1 MWVFYL
7 IALPLTVGMVAATL
21 RYFAGPAVPLHVLAT
36 VGYAWLCSL
45 SFVILVPTDIYT
57 TITGNQKGDVG
68 FFWSW
73 SYWSSFVLA
82 WAIIPTIKG
91 YEDAGDFTVKERLKT
106 SIRANLLYYEIV
118 GSIGFF
124 GIVLIIIMHHDWGGA
139 ILGFAMA
146 CSNTFG
152 LVTGAFLLGFGLS
165 EIPKDIW
172 RNADWTRRQKILS
185 HMVAK
190 MTVKLDNA
198 RQEYCNTITVVQA
211 TSKQMSKRDPLRP
224 FMDIID
230 NMLAQ
235 MLRDDPLFKL
245 SGGNKLAENDMDY
258 DTDKKTMAALRRRL
272 RIAHEEYCRCKSKYT
287 TSVME
292 ALELEDT
299 VTNYEQH
306 DADGWKYV
314 SDLRE
319 SRSGTLGS
327 FLDHIEFIWRCI
339 LLNRLLKVLSVLL
352 GCISAAILL
361 AEATLLP
368 TGVHLSLF
376 SVLINAAGK
385 QEILV
390 QVVAFAPLMYMCIC
404 TYYPLFR
411 IGMMVVYSLTPG
423 QTSSVSLLMICSMV
437 ARYAPAISYN
447 FLNLVHLGGDVRTT
461 FEKRMGSIDDAVPFF
476 GRNFNRIYPLIMVVY
491 TILVAGNFFSY
502 LFEIFGSWKRFKF
515 WTEEEEDTNGF
526 DPSGVM
532 ILQKERSW
540 IEQARKLGEQ
550 VTPLARNFSSV
561 SEDVESGTMLQ
572 GVEKLVVIKAAPHSP
587 KREGGAQSKYGV
599 NADHKY
605 SSITEQPS
613 SQKSVKQVKEE
624 TRSTSTSVLL
634 EAGDSENPS
643 PPVSVVPDLSAG
655 TASRWA
661 SMKAGFRSF
670 KSSMSAKRLL
680 PSSLSRTSSSTSD
693 SLDEIFRGLKR
704 HSSNPRA
711 DVEYLDED
719 DSALETDRAIR

>member
-7 IALPLTVGMVAATL
+7 ISLPLTVGMVAATL
-21 RYFAGPAVPLHVLAT
+21 RYFSGPAVPLYVLAT
-36 VGYAWLCSL
+36 VAYAWLCSL
-45 SFVILVPTDIYT
+45 SFVILVPADIYT
-57 TITGNQKGDVG
+57 TITGSQKVDVG

-73 SYWSSFVLA
+73 SYWSTFILG
-82 WAIIPTIKG
+82 WAIVPIIKG

-118 GSIGFF
+118 GAIGSF
-124 GIVLIIIMHHDWGGA
+124 GIILIIIMRHDWGGA

-165 EIPKDIW
+165 EIPRNIW
-172 RNADWTRRQKILS
+172 KNADWTRRQKILS
-185 HMVAK
+185 HIVAK
-190 MTVKLDNA
+190 MAVELDNA
-198 RQEYCNTITVVQA
+198 HQEYCNTIAVVQA
-211 TSKQMSKRDPLRP
+211 TSNQMSKRDPVRP
-224 FMDIID
+224 YMDIID

-245 SGGNKLAENDMDY
+245 SGGKIVENDMDY
-258 DTDKKTMAALRRRL
+258 DTDEKTMAALRRRL
-272 RIAHEEYCRCKSKYT
+272 RRAHEEYCRCKSKYT

-292 ALELEDT
+292 ALELEET
-299 VTNYEQH
+299 ITNYEQH

-319 SRSGTLGS
+319 NRSGTLGS
-327 FLDHIEFIWRCI
+327 FLDHIEFMWRCV
-339 LLNRLLKVLSVLL
+339 LRKQLLKALAVLL

-361 AEATLLP
+361 AEATLLS

-376 SVLINAAGK
+376 SVVINAAGK
-385 QEILV
+385 HEVLV

-411 IGMMVVYSLTPG
+411 IGMMVVYALTPR

-491 TILVAGNFFSY
+491 TILVACNFFGY
-502 LFEIFGSWKRFKF
+502 LFEFFGSWKRFKF
-515 WTEEEEDTNGF
+515 WTEEEENTDGF
-526 DPSGVM
+526 DPSGLF

-561 SEDVESGTMLQ
+561 SKDVESGNVLQ
-572 GVEKLVVIKAAPHSP
+572 GAEKVGMKVTVHPAKS
-587 KREGGAQSKYGV
+587 EGGAHSKHGV
-599 NADHKY
+599 NVDHKY
-605 SSITEQPS
+605 SSIREHPS
-613 SQKSVKQVKEE
+613 PSGHQSAKQVQKD
-624 TRSTSTSVLL
+624 TRSASILL
-634 EAGDSENPS
+634 EAGNSEEPS
-643 PPVSVVPDLSAG
+643 PVSVAPDSSAG
-655 TASRWA
+655 ITSRWS
-661 SMKAGFRSF
+661 SMKAGFQSF
-670 KSSMSAKRLL
+670 KSNASFKKLL
-680 PSSLSRTSSSTSD
+680 PLNLSRTSSSSSSG
-693 SLDEIFRGLKR
+693 SLDEIFEGLKR
-704 HSSNPRA
+704 QSSRRNA
-711 DVEYLDED
+711 QVHYLDVD
-719 DSALETDRAIR
+719 DDIALDVNRTVQ